1 MKTDDFDYE
10 LPERLI
16 AQTPLEK
23 RDDSKLMILDRKT
36 GEIIHETFH
45 NIINYLDKDDVL
57 VLNDTKVIPA
67 RIIGEK
73 EDTKAVIELLLL
85 RNIENNEW
93 LCLAKPAK
101 RIKIGTIIS
110 FGNGKLKA
118 KCLEV
123 LDEGIR

>member
-85 RNIENNEW
+85 RNIENNDW
-93 LCLAKPAK
+93 LC
-101 RIKIGTIIS
+101 
-110 FGNGKLKA
+110 FNV
-118 KCLEV
+118 CW
-123 LDEGIR
+123 